1 MSCYGDSLSFCFS
14 FFLEH
19 HHCHLHAEPD
29 VNFDSQDSTQRVTQA
44 TMRLMKVDVAGEKYS
59 ELIKHYKNFV
69 KGSMDN
75 SVILWLGNILST
87 RCCQMFR
94 EMLSARCCH
103 SSLLSMTCGSYV
115 CSPVVCL
122 QDKLLSNHH
131 FQPGLLDVSLQ
142 VIVQPTPTNRCLLIS
157 HHFH

>member
-75 SVILWLGNILST
+75 SVIL
-87 RCCQMFR
+87 
-94 EMLSARCCH
+94 
-103 SSLLSMTCGSYV
+103 
-115 CSPVVCL
+115 
-122 QDKLLSNHH
+122 
-131 FQPGLLDVSLQ
+131 
-142 VIVQPTPTNRCLLIS
+142 
-157 HHFH
+157 